1 MTLKSKSG
9 NFLLYALGD
18 DVQTYLQ
25 RWLAQNWLR
34 MDTFVNPTTGTLV
47 AQDKELRAYVQKIM
61 AVLDPGGAPPPP
73 P

>member
-1 MTLKSKSG
+1 MTLKTHAG
-9 NFLLYALGD
+9 NLFLFSQGD

-25 RWLAQNWLR
+25 RWLTQNWQR
-34 MDTFVNPTTGTLV
+34 MDAFINPSTGTLV
-47 AQDKELRAYVQKIM
+47 AQDKELRAYVQHIM

>member
-1 MTLKSKSG
+1 MTLKTHAG
-9 NFLLYALGD
+9 NLFLFVQGD

-25 RWLAQNWLR
+25 RWLTQNWQR
-34 MDTFVNPTTGTLV
+34 MDAFINPSTGTLV